1 MRVLDLLQDA
11 DLHVIDHQ
19 RHPLRIACIFER
31 LRNVQ
36 AVDAFHV
43 LTPNEILR
51 SGPAAFRKYAP
62 GLTSRAV
69 SAPSRM
75 AFDRLPARPDLQNL
89 IDRFGH
95 RLLSGLCYRIG
106 YRLNDFLEI
115 VGLSIGVSLA
125 ATAIAAGIGVLFGA
139 ALAIFAFPGR
149 QLVIVL
155 INALFGL
162 PPVVV
167 GLVLYL
173 ALSRSGP
180 LGSLELL
187 FTPTAM
193 VIAQTI
199 LAAPIITALVHR
211 ASERAWA
218 RYGDELVMDGATR
231 LQPIPQI
238 LMIIRADVVTAVL
251 AGFGRTVSEVGA
263 VILVGGNIRGLTR
276 TMTTAIALQTSQ
288 GDLSLALALG
298 IVLVGISISI
308 SATVFALAGRA
319 RTAGSDEV

>member
-1 MRVLDLLQDA
+1 LD
-11 DLHVIDHQ
+11 
-19 RHPLRIACIFER
+19 
-31 LRNVQ
+31 
-36 AVDAFHV
+36 
-43 LTPNEILR
+43 
-51 SGPAAFRKYAP
+51 
-62 GLTSRAV
+62 
-69 SAPSRM
+69 
-75 AFDRLPARPDLQNL
+75 
-89 IDRFGH
+89 
-95 RLLSGLCYRIG
+95 
-106 YRLNDFLEI
+106 DFLGI
-115 VGLSIGVSLA
+115 VWLSITVSIV
-125 ATAIAAGIGVLFGA
+125 ATAIATAISLPIGT
-139 ALAIFAFPGR
+139 ALAIFPFRGR
-149 QLVIVL
+149 RLVVVL
-155 INALFGL
+155 INAFFGL

-180 LGSLELL
+180 LGFLELL

-193 VIAQTI
+193 VIAQAT
-199 LAAPIITALVHR
+199 LAVPIIAALVHR

-218 RYGDELVMDGATR
+218 RYGDELVSDGASK
-231 LQPIPQI
+231 LQAIPQI
-238 LMIIRADVVTAVL
+238 LAIIRADVLTAAL

-298 IVLVGISISI
+298 AVLIGISISV

>member
-1 MRVLDLLQDA
+1 VDYQQLAAHVLMLRPSTTITTSELQDFA
-11 DLHVIDHQ
+11 Q
-19 RHPLRIACIFER
+19 
-31 LRNVQ
+31 
-36 AVDAFHV
+36 
-43 LTPNEILR
+43 
-51 SGPAAFRKYAP
+51 
-62 GLTSRAV
+62 
-69 SAPSRM
+69 
-75 AFDRLPARPDLQNL
+75 
-89 IDRFGH
+89 
-95 RLLSGLCYRIG
+95 
-106 YRLNDFLEI
+106 I
-115 VGLSIGVSLA
+115 VGISVGVSLVATTLA
-125 ATAIAAGIGVLFGA
+125 AAVGLPIGT
-139 ALAIFAFPGR
+139 ALAIYPFYGR
-149 QLVIVL
+149 RLIVVL

-180 LGSLELL
+180 LGSLALL

-199 LAAPIITALVHR
+199 LALPIITALVHR
-211 ASERAWA
+211 ASERAWT
-218 RYGDELVMDGATR
+218 RYGDELTSDGATR
-231 LQPIPQI
+231 LQAIPQI
-238 LMIIRADVVTAVL
+238 LMIIRADLVTAVL

-298 IVLVGISISI
+298 AVLVGISISI